1 MLTKQETLLGRDAQA
16 ESSRVREPRE
26 TTPPMRLAALSFMVI
41 GLISRLSLANH
52 SDLGSFL
59 VVCMAQPRWIP
70 ERFLGGW

>member
-16 ESSRVREPRE
+16 ESSRIRELRG

-41 GLISRLSLANH
+41 GLISRLSLADH
-52 SDLGSFL
+52 SDLASFL

-70 ERFLGGW
+70 ERILGGW